1 MARDRVYINSNYR
14 SEIDEMKDSDILG
27 FSIVENK
34 DSFLLAVAM
43 GVDSPETVKSKDGWF
58 LMKNLKTTDKALLA
72 AVVLG
77 TANDDGEV
85 DSYADIEKAL
95 DFCEQCAEAGFKNLR
110 ERILDAGKDREILE
124 RRMMKELDMLYTTYV
139 EADI

>member
-43 GVDSPETVKSKDGWF
+43 GVDSPETVKRAIFRPTGKKESSAAMPPGLF
-58 LMKNLKTTDKALLA
+58 LIY
-72 AVVLG
+72 
-77 TANDDGEV
+77 
-85 DSYADIEKAL
+85 SFS
-95 DFCEQCAEAGFKNLR
+95 FCLPLTQMSG
-110 ERILDAGKDREILE
+110 
-124 RRMMKELDMLYTTYV
+124 
-139 EADI
+139 